1 MSEYLKPR
9 VGGIRNPTDTSQ
21 NNGKIVNPPRM
32 SGLGGFDKS
41 RERNGHFKNDKVI
54 RKPGGSRS
62 K

>member
-32 SGLGGFDKS
+32 NQIGGLDRLK
-41 RERNGHFKNDKVI
+41 EKNGHFKNDKVI